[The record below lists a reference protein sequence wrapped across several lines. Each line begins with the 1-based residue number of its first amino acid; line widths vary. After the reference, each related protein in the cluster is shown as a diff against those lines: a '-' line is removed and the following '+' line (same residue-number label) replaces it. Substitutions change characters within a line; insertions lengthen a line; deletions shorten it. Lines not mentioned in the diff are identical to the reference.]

1 MSKDPAFLFYTSDF
15 LTGTMT
21 MSNEQVGKYIRLLC
35 LQHQKGILTE
45 KDMLFICQLYDQDI
59 FEKFIKDE
67 NGSYYNERL
76 RIESE
81 KRNKFTESRR
91 QSRLK
96 ADEDNVR
103 IYLLK
108 DIDNGLIKIGS
119 SVNPLRRYNE
129 ITNQTMSV
137 SGSSENRNFKL
148 IWYSEPILRKIENE
162 IHDLFKD
169 KRIEG
174 EWFKLSNSDIS
185 KIKEVISETYKERTN
200 NVRNTYDERTEN
212 ENVNEIDNKNTNKKT
227 KYLDSVFLTE
237 SEYKKLQE
245 VLGQKSLDDAIE
257 KLDYSITVK
266 GGKYKDHY
274 KTILNWNKRGFLNNN
289 TEGEGNIAA
298 WYKKKKAEEEKNETG
313 RI

>member
-1 MSKDPAFLFYTSDF
+1 MK
-15 LTGTMT
+15 
-21 MSNEQVGKYIRLLC
+21 K
-35 LQHQKGILTE
+35 
-45 KDMLFICQLYDQDI
+45 IC
-59 FEKFIKDE
+59 K
-67 NGSYYNERL
+67 S
-76 RIESE
+76 
-81 KRNKFTESRR
+81 
-91 QSRLK
+91 
-96 ADEDNVR
+96 
-103 IYLLK
+103 
-108 DIDNGLIKIGS
+108 
-119 SVNPLRRYNE
+119 
-129 ITNQTMSV
+129 
-137 SGSSENRNFKL
+137 
-148 IWYSEPILRKIENE
+148 
-162 IHDLFKD
+162 
-169 KRIEG
+169 
-174 EWFKLSNSDIS
+174 
-185 KIKEVISETYKERTN
+185 
-200 NVRNTYDERTEN
+200 YDEHMEN